1 MRVIAGLSKG
11 HNLKTP
17 SGLNTRPTTDKVK
30 GSLFSMLTG
39 NIAGANVL
47 DLFAGSGALGIEA
60 LSRGAEKCVF
70 VDSSPEAKAC
80 IRDNLNHTKLSAKAE
95 TVQSDSFL
103 YLKHCCEQFDII
115 FLDPPYHTGFV
126 ASAVMLICEKNLL
139 KKGGLLRVETDNGEL
154 DGTDFD
160 TLICIKNKKY
170 GRISLKIY
178 QNGID

>member
-17 SGLNTRPTTDKVK
+17 PGQTTRPTTDKVK

-39 NIAGANVL
+39 NIAGASVL

-70 VDSSPEAKAC
+70 VDNSREAQICLK
-80 IRDNLNHTKLSAKAE
+80 DNLNHTKLAEKAE
-95 TVQSDSFL
+95 TVKADFCA
-103 YLKHCCEQFDII
+103 YLSGCSEQFDII
-115 FLDPPYHTGFV
+115 FLDPPYHKGFIKRAV
-126 ASAVMLICEKNLL
+126 ALICEKKLI
-139 KKGGLLRVETDNGEL
+139 KKGGFLSLESDFGEL
-154 DGTDFD
+154 DESDFGAL
-160 TLICIKNKKY
+160 TCIKNKKY

-178 QNGID
+178 QNSID

>member
-17 SGLNTRPTTDKVK
+17 QGLNTRPTTDKVK

-39 NIAGANVL
+39 NIAGKKVL

-70 VDSSPEAKAC
+70 VDNAPEALAC
-80 IRDNLNHTKLSAKAE
+80 IKDNLNHTKLSDKAE
-95 TVQSDSFL
+95 TIKSDSVL
-103 YLKHCCEQFDII
+103 YLKRCCEQFDII
-115 FLDPPYHTGFV
+115 FLDPPYHMGLITD
-126 ASAVMLICEKNLL
+126 AVELICEKNLL
-139 KKGGLLRVETDNGEL
+139 KKGGFLSIETDAGEL
-154 DGTDFD
+154 DGTRFD
-160 TLICIKNKKY
+160 TLTCIKNKKY